1 MDNSNKMIFIGSSV
15 HRWNDNRIYYKEA
28 VSLAKKYHVEL
39 HAPAEFEQKHL
50 NGVDIYGLPNWEKE
64 SDRKAI
70 RNELWQRLKKSKM
83 TIFHFPFQ
91 TSPRVSFGMELESNS
106 FQLDSNWKILE

>member
-50 NGVDIYGLPNWEKE
+50 
-64 SDRKAI
+64 KASPI
-70 RNELWQRLKKSKM
+70 FILRNES
-83 TIFHFPFQ
+83 FHIPVPC
-91 TSPRVSFGMELESNS
+91 S
-106 FQLDSNWKILE
+106 